1 MKASLKRNLL
11 LLALSSFVMLPW
23 AASQTVESA
32 STGAAVAAAM
42 APAAVPPLV
51 PYSGTALDTQ
61 GRPLPGPTSIT
72 FLIFKDQTGGEPL
85 FAETQSVALDPT
97 GHYKANLGA
106 TLPSGLPQD
115 LFSTGEARWLEV
127 QVAGEAPHPRVLLA
141 SVPYAMKAG
150 DAATLGGLP
159 VSAFAL
165 AGSTNAVVVSS
176 AANGVHPNIVSNV
189 TTTGGTAGYM
199 PEFNGTATIVDSPVF
214 VLGSDIGIGT
224 TTPKATLDV
233 DGTVKATSYDLGGTL
248 FDAGSASRQDAYL
261 GFSGNTGA
269 NDGGGNTG
277 VGYHA
282 LLNNMGI
289 QYPFE
294 SISTDNTAIGSD
306 ALFSNTTGNFNVAS
320 GNEALY
326 SNTTG
331 GWNTADGESALY
343 SNTTG
348 SNNTAVGLAS
358 GPDLNSHNLSNT
370 TALGAHATVSQNNST
385 ALGANAYVSQS
396 NSLVLGQTT
405 GSPGASHVNVGIGTA
420 APRSEMEMV
429 IDAASALGPVLT
441 LTNPGGNSG
450 AAAAIDF
457 NTYLPSTKGKYN
469 PAARIAA
476 IDDNWAD
483 DIVFQ
488 ANKQGAP
495 NQGIKTTMTIYPDG
509 DVVARGTL
517 SAAAK
522 AFKIDH
528 PLDPANKYLVHS
540 SVESAEMLNIYTGNV
555 VTDELG
561 LATVKLPDWFEAEN
575 TDFRYQLTVIGQFAQ
590 AIIKDKIANG
600 QFRIM
605 TNASHVEVS
614 WLVTGVRQDAYAKA
628 HPLVIEEEKPAS
640 ERGHYTHPE
649 LYGQPVDKQIGGH
662 AHDQPASAVNK
673 QFPVPAAPVHA
684 RPQHPAKLTQTIS
697 QSPIPIE

>member
-1 MKASLKRNLL
+1 MKASLRRNLFP
-11 LLALSSFVMLPW
+11 LALSSFVVLPW

-32 STGAAVAAAM
+32 TTIVAAS
-42 APAAVPPLV
+42 APSAVPPLV
-51 PYSGTALDTQ
+51 PYTSAALDAQ
-61 GRPLPGPTSIT
+61 GRPLPNPASIT

-85 FAETQSVALDPT
+85 FAETQSVVLDPT
-97 GHYKANLGA
+97 GHYKVNLGA
-106 TLPSGLPQD
+106 TLPNGIPAE
-115 LFSTGEARWLEV
+115 LFSTGEVRWLEV
-127 QVAGEAPHPRVLLA
+127 QVAGQAPQPRVLLA
-141 SVPYAMKAG
+141 SVPYALKAG

-159 VSAFAL
+159 ASAYAL
-165 AGSTNAVVVSS
+165 AGSAKVAT
-176 AANGVHPNIVSNV
+176 AASQLNGVQPGTVSNV
-189 TTTGGTAGYM
+189 TTTGGTPGFI
-199 PEFNGTATIVDSPVF
+199 PEFNGTATIADSPVF

-224 TTPKATLDV
+224 TMPKATLDV
-233 DGTVKATSYDLGGTL
+233 DGTVKASGYDLGGTL

-261 GFSGNTGA
+261 GFSGNTGT

-289 QYPFE
+289 QIPFE

-306 ALFSNTTGNFNVAS
+306 ALFSNTTGSFNVAS

-348 SNNTAVGLAS
+348 SNNTGVGLAA
-358 GPDLNSHNLSNT
+358 GPDLNSHTLSNT
-370 TALGAHATVSQNNST
+370 TALGADATVSQNNT
-385 ALGANAYVSQS
+385 
-396 NSLVLGQTT
+396 LVLGQTSQ
-405 GSPGASHVNVGIGTA
+405 GSPGRSYVNVGIGTA
-420 APRSEMEMV
+420 TPRSEMEMV

-441 LTNPGGNSG
+441 LTNAGGNSG

-457 NTYLPSTKGKYN
+457 NSYLPSTKGRYN

-476 IDDNWAD
+476 IDDNWSD

-495 NQGIKTTMTIYPDG
+495 NQEIKTTMTIYPDG
-509 DVVARGTL
+509 DVVVRGTL

-522 AFKIDH
+522 DFKIDH

-540 SVESAEMLNIYTGNV
+540 SVESSEMMNIYSGNV

-561 LATVKLPDWFEAEN
+561 LATVKLPNWFEAEN
-575 TDFRYQLTVIGQFAQ
+575 RDFRYQLTVIGQFAQ

-614 WLVTGVRQDAYAKA
+614 WQITAVRQDSYAKA
-628 HPLVIEEEKPAS
+628 HPLVVEQEKPER
-640 ERGHYTHPE
+640 ERGFTWNKPH
-649 LYGQPVDKQIGGH
+649 LS
-662 AHDQPASAVNK
+662 HDQPASAVDK
-673 QFPVPAAPVHA
+673 HFPVPDRPALSQPRHVSELHPIAP
-684 RPQHPAKLTQTIS
+684 PTPK
-697 QSPIPIE
+697 